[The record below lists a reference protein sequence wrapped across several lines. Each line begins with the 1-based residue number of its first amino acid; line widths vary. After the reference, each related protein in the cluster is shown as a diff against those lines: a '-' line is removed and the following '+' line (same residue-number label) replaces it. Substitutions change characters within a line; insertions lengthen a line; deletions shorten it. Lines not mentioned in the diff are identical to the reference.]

1 MRTVLSIVALV
12 ALAGGPAWAG
22 SAREAIDAANQ
33 KFEAVFSK
41 GDAAGVAQLYAEDAV
56 LLPPGELRV
65 EGRPAIEAYWK
76 GTIDAGFKEITLKAG
91 EVFEGGGAATRGR
104 PVDDRRTDPKQRHP
118 ADVRQVHGRL
128 ATNRRSLANFT
139 AICGMMIRSH
149 RNKRVKGLPAA
160 APYGAPC

>member
-33 KFEAVFSK
+33 KFEAVFDK

-91 EVFEGGGAATRGR
+91 EVFEDGGAATEVGQWTIVGPTQSSGIQRMSGKYMVVWR
-104 PVDDRRTDPKQRHP
+104 QIGDRWQLYRDMWNDDPVAPK
-118 ADVRQVHGRL
+118 
-128 ATNRRSLANFT
+128 
-139 AICGMMIRSH
+139 
-149 RNKRVKGLPAA
+149 
-160 APYGAPC
+160 